1 MRSDL
6 NAKPNQPT
14 WWQVFG
20 KIIIWIIIWAIIA
33 ALLLIILT
41 ALGWT
46 NFDLQNDSNPILSL
60 LLIVAWFLSSFIGNL
75 WVVLLYSLFFSK
87 EYNKMNKSIWVLLLT
102 NWILFVFLLPIYWMF
117 NGNLNTLFMI
127 LWFHIIIATF
137 LSSQQIE
144 NMRNPNYSA
153 SSLIW
158 NTLSLAITMLVYG
171 IFWKFSTW
179 AWALKNQLHLLLLVP
194 PIIAFGIIPL
204 WLWIWDAI
212 YFKFF
217 EMWNDLF
224 YAESKWELN
233 KEELEY
239 LEKEESMNEIEDDI
253 NVDLK

>member
-20 KIIIWIIIWAIIA
+20 KVIIWLIVWAIIA

-46 NFDLQNDSNPILSL
+46 NFEIQNDSNPILAL
-60 LLIVAWFLSSFIGNL
+60 LLVVTWFLSSFIWNL
-75 WVVLLYSLFFSK
+75 WVILLYSLFFSK
-87 EYNKMNKSIWVLLLT
+87 EYNKMNKSIGVLLLT
-102 NWILFVFLLPIYWMF
+102 NGILFVFLLPVYWMF
-117 NGNLNTLFMI
+117 HEDLNNLFII

-153 SSLIW
+153 SALIW
-158 NTLSLAITMLVYG
+158 NTLSLAIAMLVYW
-171 IFWKFSTW
+171 IFWKISASYWT
-179 AWALKNQLHLLLLVP
+179 LKNQLHLLLLVP
-194 PIIAFGIIPL
+194 PIIAFGITPL
-204 WLWIWDAI
+204 WLWIRDAI
-212 YFKFF
+212 YFKLF
-217 EMWNDLF
+217 EGWNDLF

-253 NVDLK
+253 NVDFK